1 MKSVLFPISFVRREG
16 SSFGP
21 AINQLGSN
29 RLKMRFYLNVR
40 IIWTKNG
47 ALNWASFRSTR
58 RQRPEDNGDDKKAR
72 YSSVIILLWVMI
84 CNLTFG
90 GRIKSLK
97 KYCLWR
103 RDIFHDMV
111 SSPEQGS
118 LPCQPKG
125 STLRNVPHLIGH
137 WPHSFWLPAPLCQTG
152 NIGHFLQDA
161 GLFVAAA
168 QTVQANIYTPPTG
181 SGQINRVT
189 FTKMLP

>member
-1 MKSVLFPISFVRREG
+1 M
-16 SSFGP
+16 
-21 AINQLGSN
+21 
-29 RLKMRFYLNVR
+29 KMRFYLNVR

-161 GLFVAAA
+161 GLFVAVA